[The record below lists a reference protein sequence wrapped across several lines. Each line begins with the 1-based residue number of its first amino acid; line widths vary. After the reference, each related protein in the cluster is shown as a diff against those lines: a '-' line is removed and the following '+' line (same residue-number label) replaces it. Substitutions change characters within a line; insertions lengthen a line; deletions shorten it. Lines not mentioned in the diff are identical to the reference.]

1 MPYLEVAAAAPI
13 SRPLTYRSPT
23 VCKVPLQ
30 AGLRLLVPLGPRQ
43 ITGYLLTV
51 SNTAPPAKYKIRE
64 ITDILDQQPLFP
76 GSMVNF
82 FRWLADY
89 YQYPI
94 GEIIKAALPGGLTPQ
109 SSRRI
114 SLTTAGREFFHKTAA
129 APISASWF
137 ISLLD
142 EGKLPAATV
151 KSLWRRQKDRNI
163 VRQWEAKGFI
173 NIHEEISPD
182 KVLDKTELCVRLP
195 PDLPEPTDLKKS
207 EQKTIR
213 NLVHLSRRA
222 ANHGWVAR
230 RDLNRMYAG
239 SGRAIAGLAARKL
252 IITAER
258 QVYRNPFGE
267 TPPSYPKPQ
276 KLTADQE
283 KALAV
288 IAPALTA
295 AEFTTFLLHGI
306 TGSGKTEVYMRAA
319 ELALQTGRGVLI
331 MVPEIAL
338 ATQIEGNFLARF
350 GGQTALLHSGLSRG
364 ERLDQWKRIASGTA
378 KIVIGA
384 RSALF
389 APLAN
394 PGLIVVDEEHDG
406 SYKQEDGFCYQARDA
421 AILRGRQSEAVV
433 ILGSATPSVISYQHA
448 RQGKYQLLSMP
459 SRVANRSLPEV
470 EIIDLRAVNTVNG
483 RPPLFTP
490 QLTRALRDNLRQK
503 AQSLIFLNRRGYA
516 NLMICQDCGYTLQC
530 QNCQVSL
537 TLHKKRRELV
547 CHYCGA
553 AIHSTAVCPKC
564 QSTHLK
570 GMGFGTERIE
580 DELHRMMPQARIARL
595 DRDSAANRRQ
605 YIKILQAVH
614 RHEVDI
620 LVGTQM
626 IAKGHHF
633 PLVTLVG
640 IIWADASLGIPDY
653 KAGERTFQLLTQVLG
668 RAGRGE
674 TPGRVLVQTHHP
686 EHYSIINART
696 HNYGKM
702 FSIEVGLRQALKFPP
717 FCRLINLRFS
727 GENEAAVK
735 EAARQIAQTAR
746 SKLRRDMEILGPAP
760 APLSRLRGQFRWHLL
775 LKGQSWQELHQLSR
789 HLKEI
794 SAKPPF
800 PSRIKLTVD
809 VDPENML

>member
-1 MPYLEVAAAAPI
+1 MPYLEVAAASPI
-13 SRPLTYRSPT
+13 YHTLTYRSPAA
-23 VCKVPLQ
+23 CKVPLQ
-30 AGLRLLVPLGPRQ
+30 AGLRLLVPLGSRQ

-51 SNTAPPAKYKIRE
+51 SDIAPTAKYKIRE

-76 GSMVNF
+76 GAMVKF

-114 SLTTAGREFFHKTAA
+114 SLTAAGREFFHGTPAA
-129 APISASWF
+129 QISAAWF
-137 ISLLD
+137 ASLLD
-142 EGKLPAATV
+142 RGELPAAAV
-151 KSLWRRQKDRNI
+151 KSLWRRQRDRNI
-163 VRQWEAKGFI
+163 ARQWEAKGFI
-173 NIHEEISPD
+173 NIHAEISQD
-182 KVLDKTELCVRLP
+182 RVRDKTELCVRLVH
-195 PDLPEPTDLKKS
+195 DGSEPAGLKKS
-207 EQKTIR
+207 EEKTMQALAR
-213 NLVHLSRRA
+213 LSQA
-222 ANHGWVAR
+222 TNQNWIAR
-230 RDLNRMYAG
+230 RDLNRVYAG
-239 SGRAIAGLAARKL
+239 SGRAIAGLVVRKL
-252 IITAER
+252 IITAK
-258 QVYRNPFGE
+258 QPVYRNPFGE
-267 TPPSYPKPQ
+267 TPPSYPKPR

-283 KALAV
+283 QALAG
-288 IAPALTA
+288 IAPALA
-295 AEFTTFLLHGI
+295 AAKFTTFLLHGI
-306 TGSGKTEVYMRAA
+306 TGSGKTEVYLRAA
-319 ELALQTGRGVLI
+319 ELALQAGKGVLI

-350 GGQTALLHSGLSRG
+350 GSQTALLHSGLSKG
-364 ERLDQWKRIASGTA
+364 ERLDQWKRIASGAA

-389 APLAN
+389 APLAD

-421 AILRGRQSEAVV
+421 AVLRGRQSQAVV

-459 SRVANRSLPEV
+459 SRVANRSLPKV
-470 EIIDLRAVNTVNG
+470 EIIDLRAINTVNG

-503 AQSLIFLNRRGYA
+503 DQSLIFLNRRGYA

-530 QNCQVSL
+530 PNCQVSL
-537 TLHKKRRELV
+537 TLHKNRRELV

-553 AIHSTAVCPKC
+553 ARHSEAVCPKC
-564 QSTHLK
+564 QSTKLK

-580 DELHRMMPQARIARL
+580 DELRHMMPKARIARL
-595 DRDSAANRRQ
+595 DRDSAVNRRQ
-605 YIKILQAVH
+605 YMKILQAVH
-614 RHEVDI
+614 HHEIDI

-640 IIWADASLGIPDY
+640 VVWADASLGIPDY

-702 FSIEVGLRQALKFPP
+702 FSAEISLRQALKFPP

-746 SKLRRDMEILGPAP
+746 SKLQRDLEILGPAP

-775 LKGQSWQELHQLSR
+775 LKGQSWQDLHRLSR

-800 PSRIKLTVD
+800 PRRVKLTVD